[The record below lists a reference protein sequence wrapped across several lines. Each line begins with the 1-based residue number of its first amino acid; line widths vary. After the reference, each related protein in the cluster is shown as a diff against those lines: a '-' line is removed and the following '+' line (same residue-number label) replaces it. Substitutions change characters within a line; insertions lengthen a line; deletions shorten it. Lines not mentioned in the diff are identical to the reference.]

1 MEIVKKNMDS
11 IKRSFLLITLA
22 INVIACSGNNHSTI
36 NLSTETHTDSIRT
49 IIQQMFFRYQ
59 FFEEEESLLDSI
71 VMIIDDNIDSDKIFL
86 SMQKAAVMSIKK
98 DYEAGKNALLAIDDT
113 LIAPVFKHL
122 CIRHFDAMIAAS
134 NGQEE
139 DKKVIV
145 QQIVDSLRTIVPQT
159 YIDSVIATG
168 PKNIFHC
175 ELGTYI
181 VMYYFYMG
189 QQEGFDSLHIMVREK
204 YGDSEDLHLTISA
217 IENMDF
223 MVFAGM

>member
-1 MEIVKKNMDS
+1 MTKMRKIILYV
-11 IKRSFLLITLA
+11 FLLIA
-22 INVIACSGNNHSTI
+22 FAVNVIACSGNNHSAT
-36 NLSTETHTDSIRT
+36 NLSNETERDSVRAK
-49 IIQQMFFRYQ
+49 IQQMFFRYQ
-59 FFEEEESLLDSI
+59 FFEKEESLLDSI

-86 SMQKAAVMSIKK
+86 SMQKAAVMSMKK

-113 LIAPVFKHL
+113 LIAPVFKNL

-145 QQIVDSLRTIVPQT
+145 QQIIDTLRTIVPQT

-175 ELGTYI
+175 ELGTTLT
-181 VMYYFYMG
+181 MYYFYTG
-189 QQEGFDSLHIMVREK
+189 QQEGFDSLHTMVREQ

-217 IENMDF
+217 IEDMDF
-223 MVFAGM
+223 MVFSGM